1 MKNKTQ
7 MINVKFGIL
16 YLYRKFF
23 NFLFLFFF
31 FPYLHS
37 QNISTN
43 DSDIATQEK
52 VIVSTNDSIKT
63 KNNKGLLYISGGAI
77 IYSINN
83 ISNAEFK
90 KTSESQNKTIYS
102 KQSTQI
108 AKKVSRK
115 SIEEKKHKVKNVPFT
130 KINFRQKNEANF
142 SFSSSIKNEIISLP
156 NSTQNF
162 IFENGEKTVILNN
175 YNLEKPK
182 ISYNSTFSYFSFLSY
197 ICVRPPPVL
206 V

>member
-7 MINVKFGIL
+7 MISVKFGIL

-182 ISYNSTFSYFSFLSY
+182 TSYNSTFSYFSFLSY

>member
-63 KNNKGLLYISGGAI
+63 KNNKGSIYISSGVI
-77 IYSINN
+77 FYSENN
-83 ISNAEFK
+83 LHNVKIVK
-90 KTSESQNKTIYS
+90 LSETKNKTVYTKPIS
-102 KQSTQI
+102 
-108 AKKVSRK
+108 KKVSK
-115 SIEEKKHKVKNVPFT
+115 KIFKEKNYTVKNVPFT
-130 KINFRQKNEANF
+130 KINFRQKNDTNF
-142 SFSSSIKNEIISLP
+142 KFLSSIKSEVIGPQNY
-156 NSTQNF
+156 TQNF
-162 IFENGEKTVILNN
+162 IFKNNEKALILNN

-182 ISYNSTFSYFSFLSY
+182 TSYNSTFSYFSFLSY

>member
-7 MINVKFGIL
+7 MISVKFGIL

-23 NFLFLFFF
+23 KFLFLFFF

>member
-7 MINVKFGIL
+7 MISVKLGIL

-63 KNNKGLLYISGGAI
+63 KNNKGSIYISSGVI
-77 IYSINN
+77 FYSENN
-83 ISNAEFK
+83 LHNVKIVK
-90 KTSESQNKTIYS
+90 LSETKNKTVYTKPIS
-102 KQSTQI
+102 
-108 AKKVSRK
+108 KKVSK
-115 SIEEKKHKVKNVPFT
+115 KIFKEKNYTVKNVPFT
-130 KINFRQKNEANF
+130 KINFRQKNDTNF
-142 SFSSSIKNEIISLP
+142 KFLSSIKSEVISLP

-182 ISYNSTFSYFSFLSY
+182 TSYNSTFSYFSFLSY

>member
-1 MKNKTQ
+1 MYSQNFSDEKVEENNFVSQKDTIQIEREKGSIYISSRAIFYSENNLHNVKIVKLSETKNKT
-7 MINVKFGIL
+7 VYTK
-16 YLYRKFF
+16 
-23 NFLFLFFF
+23 
-31 FPYLHS
+31 P
-37 QNISTN
+37 IS
-43 DSDIATQEK
+43 
-52 VIVSTNDSIKT
+52 
-63 KNNKGLLYISGGAI
+63 
-77 IYSINN
+77 
-83 ISNAEFK
+83 
-90 KTSESQNKTIYS
+90 
-102 KQSTQI
+102 
-108 AKKVSRK
+108 KKVSK
-115 SIEEKKHKVKNVPFT
+115 KIFKEKNYTVKNVPFT

>member
-7 MINVKFGIL
+7 MISVKFGVL

>member
-7 MINVKFGIL
+7 MISVKFGIL

-63 KNNKGLLYISGGAI
+63 KNNKGSIYISSGVI
-77 IYSINN
+77 FYSENN
-83 ISNAEFK
+83 LHNVKIVK
-90 KTSESQNKTIYS
+90 LSETKNKTVYTKPIS
-102 KQSTQI
+102 
-108 AKKVSRK
+108 KKVSK
-115 SIEEKKHKVKNVPFT
+115 KIFKEKNYTVKNVPFT
-130 KINFRQKNEANF
+130 KINFRQKNDTNF
-142 SFSSSIKNEIISLP
+142 KFLSSIKSEVISLP

-182 ISYNSTFSYFSFLSY
+182 TSYNSTFSYFSFLSY

>member
-7 MINVKFGIL
+7 MISVKFGIL

-197 ICVRPPPVL
+197 ICVRPPPAL

>member
-197 ICVRPPPVL
+197 ICVRLPPVL

>member
-1 MKNKTQ
+1 MINKTQ
-7 MINVKFGIL
+7 MINVKLGIL

-63 KNNKGLLYISGGAI
+63 KNNKGSIYISSGVI
-77 IYSINN
+77 FYSENN
-83 ISNAEFK
+83 LHNVKIVK
-90 KTSESQNKTIYS
+90 LSETKNKTVYTKPIS
-102 KQSTQI
+102 
-108 AKKVSRK
+108 KKVSK
-115 SIEEKKHKVKNVPFT
+115 KIFKEKNYTVKNVPFT
-130 KINFRQKNEANF
+130 KINFRQKNDTNF
-142 SFSSSIKNEIISLP
+142 KFLSSIKSEVISLP

-182 ISYNSTFSYFSFLSY
+182 TSYNSTFSYFSFLSY

>member
-7 MINVKFGIL
+7 MISVKFGIL

-23 NFLFLFFF
+23 KFLFLFFF

-182 ISYNSTFSYFSFLSY
+182 TSYNSTFSYFSFLSY

>member
-197 ICVRPPPVL
+197 ICVRPPLVL

>member
-7 MINVKFGIL
+7 MISVKFGIL

-63 KNNKGLLYISGGAI
+63 KNNKGSIYISSGVI
-77 IYSINN
+77 FYSENN
-83 ISNAEFK
+83 LHNVKIVK
-90 KTSESQNKTIYS
+90 LSETKNKTVYTKPIS
-102 KQSTQI
+102 
-108 AKKVSRK
+108 KKVSRK

-182 ISYNSTFSYFSFLSY
+182 TFYNSTFSYFSFLSY
-197 ICVRPPPVL
+197 ICVRPPPAL

>member
-7 MINVKFGIL
+7 MISVKFGIL

-130 KINFRQKNEANF
+130 KINFRQKNDTNF
-142 SFSSSIKNEIISLP
+142 KFLSSIKSEVIGPQNY
-156 NSTQNF
+156 TQNL
-162 IFENGEKTVILNN
+162 IFKNSEKALILNN
-175 YNLEKPK
+175 YSLERTKTF
-182 ISYNSTFSYFSFLSY
+182 YNSTFSYFSFLSY
-197 ICVRPPPVL
+197 ICVRPPPAL

>member
-1 MKNKTQ
+1 MINKTQ
-7 MINVKFGIL
+7 MINVKLGIL

-63 KNNKGLLYISGGAI
+63 KNNKGSIYISSGVI
-77 IYSINN
+77 FYSENN
-83 ISNAEFK
+83 LHNVKIVK
-90 KTSESQNKTIYS
+90 LSETKNKTVYTKPIS
-102 KQSTQI
+102 
-108 AKKVSRK
+108 KKVSK
-115 SIEEKKHKVKNVPFT
+115 KIFKEKNYMVKNVPFT
-130 KINFRQKNEANF
+130 KINFRQKNDTNF
-142 SFSSSIKNEIISLP
+142 KFLSSIKSEIISLP

-182 ISYNSTFSYFSFLSY
+182 TSYNSTFSYFSFLSY